1 MENKEKG
8 RWKTVKYIIKKIS
21 TLIITL
27 FIVSIFTFTAFQVIP
42 GDSVLS
48 TLGMDASPEAIQAL
62 RQERGLDDNLV
73 IRYGRWLGNVLQGD
87 LGQSSQYNME
97 VGQLIS
103 SRLTVTVWLAV
114 IAIILILVI
123 SIPLGILSSKK
134 EGGIIDRILVL
145 LTQTMMAIPPFFLG
159 MILSLIFGVCLKW
172 FVPGKYVSFSEDK
185 GKFFAYIIYP
195 AIAMAI
201 PKIAMTVKFL
211 RSSIRRQMH
220 FEYVRTAKSKG
231 NSQRDILVKHVLKN
245 ALIPVITFLGMIIAD
260 VLAGSIIVEQVFN
273 LPGLGR
279 LLVVAIS
286 SRDYDVVQ
294 AVVLYIATIVVVI
307 NLFVD
312 VLYRIIDPRISK
324 EGGAE

>member
-1 MENKEKG
+1 M
-8 RWKTVKYIIKKIS
+8 KYIIKKIT

-27 FIVSIFTFTAFQVIP
+27 LIVSIFTFTAFQVIP

-48 TLGMDASPEAIQAL
+48 TLGMDATPEAIQAL
-62 RQERGLDDNLV
+62 RQERGLDDNIV

-87 LGQSSQYNME
+87 FGQSTQYNME

-114 IAIILILVI
+114 IAIILIIAI

-134 EGGIIDRILVL
+134 EGGIIDRIVVL

-159 MILSLIFGVCLKW
+159 MILTLIFGVCLKW

-185 GKFFAYIIYP
+185 GKFFAYLIYP

-220 FEYVRTAKSKG
+220 YEYVRTAKSKG
-231 NSQRDILVKHVLKN
+231 NSKHDILVKHVLKN

-286 SRDYDVVQ
+286 SRDYAVVQ

-307 NLFVD
+307 NLIVD

>member
-1 MENKEKG
+1 
-8 RWKTVKYIIKKIS
+8 VKYIIKKIS

-27 FIVSIFTFTAFQVIP
+27 LIVSIFTFAAFQVIP
-42 GDSVLS
+42 GDSVLN

-62 RQERGLDDNLV
+62 RQERGLDDNIV

-87 LGQSSQYNME
+87 FGESTQYNME

-103 SRLTVTVWLAV
+103 SRLTVTIWLAV
-114 IAIILILVI
+114 ISIILIIVI

-159 MILSLIFGVCLKW
+159 MILTLIFGVCLKW
-172 FVPGKYVSFSEDK
+172 FVPGKYVSFSENK
-185 GKFFAYIIYP
+185 GKFFAYLIYP

-294 AVVLYIATIVVVI
+294 AVVLYIATIVIVI

>member
-1 MENKEKG
+1 M
-8 RWKTVKYIIKKIS
+8 KYIIRKIS

-42 GDSVLS
+42 GDSAVN
-48 TLGMDASPEAIQAL
+48 TLGMDATPEAIQAL
-62 RQERGLDDNLV
+62 RQERGLDDNIM
-73 IRYGRWLGNVLQGD
+73 IRYGRWLGDVLHGD
-87 LGQSSQYNME
+87 LGQSSQYN
-97 VGQLIS
+97 VAVSGLIS
-103 SRLTVTVWLAV
+103 SRLTVTVWLAL
-114 IAIILILVI
+114 ITIILIIVV
-123 SIPLGILSSKK
+123 SIPLGIVSVGK
-134 EGGIIDRILVL
+134 EGGILDRILVF

-159 MILSLIFGVCLKW
+159 MILTLVFGIILKW
-172 FVPGKYVSFSEDK
+172 FVPGKFVSYSEDK
-185 GKFFAYIIYP
+185 GMFFSYLIYP

-231 NSQRDILVKHVLKN
+231 NAERDILLKHVLKN
-245 ALIPVITFLGMIIAD
+245 ALIPVITFLGMVIAD

-286 SRDYDVVQ
+286 NRDYMVVQ
-294 AVVLYIATIVVVI
+294 AVVLYIAAIVVVI
-307 NLFVD
+307 NMLVD

>member
-1 MENKEKG
+1 M
-8 RWKTVKYIIKKIS
+8 KYIIKKIS

-27 FIVSIFTFTAFQVIP
+27 LIVSIFTFAAFQVIP
-42 GDSVLS
+42 GDSVLN

-62 RQERGLDDNLV
+62 RQERGLDDNIV

-87 LGQSSQYNME
+87 FGESTQYNME

-103 SRLTVTVWLAV
+103 SRLTVTIWLAV
-114 IAIILILVI
+114 ISIILIIVI

-159 MILSLIFGVCLKW
+159 MILTLIFGVCLKW
-172 FVPGKYVSFSEDK
+172 FVPGKYVSFSENK
-185 GKFFAYIIYP
+185 GKFFAYLIYP

-294 AVVLYIATIVVVI
+294 AVVLYIATIVIVI

>member
-1 MENKEKG
+1 MG
-8 RWKTVKYIIKKIS
+8 KTVKYILKKVT

-73 IRYGRWLGNVLQGD
+73 IRYGRWLGNVLQGN

-97 VGQLIS
+97 VGQLLS
-103 SRLTVTVWLAV
+103 SRLTVTLWLAV
-114 IAIILILVI
+114 ISIFLILVI

-134 EGGIIDRILVL
+134 EGGIFDRIVAL

-159 MILSLIFGVCLKW
+159 MILTLIFGLCLKW

-286 SRDYDVVQ
+286 SRDYAVVQ
-294 AVVLYIATIVVVI
+294 AVVLYIAAIVVII

-312 VLYRIIDPRISK
+312 VVYRVIDPRISK

>member
-1 MENKEKG
+1 M
-8 RWKTVKYIIKKIS
+8 KYIITKIS
-21 TLIITL
+21 TLILTL

-73 IRYGRWLGNVLQGD
+73 LRYGRWLGNVLQGD
-87 LGQSSQYNME
+87 FGQSSQYNME
-97 VGQLIS
+97 VGDLIS
-103 SRLTVTVWLAV
+103 SRLTVTVWLALISILLI
-114 IAIILILVI
+114 IAISV
-123 SIPLGILSSKK
+123 PLGILSAMK
-134 EGGIIDRILVL
+134 EGGIIERLLVL
-145 LTQTMMAIPPFFLG
+145 LTQTMMAVPPFFLG
-159 MILSLIFGVCLKW
+159 MIITLIFGICLKW
-172 FVPGKYVSFSEDK
+172 FVPGNYVSFSEDK
-185 GKFFAYIIYP
+185 GKFFAYLIYP

-220 FEYVRTAKSKG
+220 LEYVRTAKSKG
-231 NSQRDILVKHVLKN
+231 NSKRDILVKHVLKN

-286 SRDYDVVQ
+286 SRDYAVVQ

-312 VLYRIIDPRISK
+312 VLYRVIDPRISK
-324 EGGAE
+324 EGGAK

>member
-1 MENKEKG
+1 M
-8 RWKTVKYIIKKIS
+8 KYIIKKVT

-27 FIVSIFTFTAFQVIP
+27 LIVSIFTFTAFQVIP

-62 RQERGLDDNLV
+62 RQERGLDDNIV

-87 LGQSSQYNME
+87 FGQSTQYNME

-114 IAIILILVI
+114 ISIILIIVI

-134 EGGIIDRILVL
+134 EGGIADRIVVL

-159 MILSLIFGVCLKW
+159 MILTLIFGVCLKW
-172 FVPGKYVSFSEDK
+172 FVPGKYVSYSENK
-185 GKFFAYIIYP
+185 AKFFAYLIYP

-211 RSSIRRQMH
+211 RSSIRRQMNY
-220 FEYVRTAKSKG
+220 EYVRTAKSKG
-231 NSQRDILVKHVLKN
+231 NSKRDILVKHVLKN

-286 SRDYDVVQ
+286 SRDYAVVQ
-294 AVVLYIATIVVVI
+294 AAVLYIAAIVVVI

-312 VLYRIIDPRISK
+312 VLYRVIDPRISK

>member
-1 MENKEKG
+1 M
-8 RWKTVKYIIKKIS
+8 KYIFKKVT

-73 IRYGRWLGNVLQGD
+73 IRYGRWLGNVLHGD

-97 VGQLIS
+97 VGKLLS

-114 IAIILILVI
+114 ISIILILVI

-134 EGGIIDRILVL
+134 EGGVFDRILVL

-159 MILSLIFGVCLKW
+159 MILTLIFGVCLKW

-185 GKFFAYIIYP
+185 GKFFAYLIYP